1 MTRAEELSKKQ
12 ERNRLEYQARKEKR
26 LERQREQSR
35 KWYWKNRE
43 YQLAKAAATRQRK
56 REEASVAPKE
66 PPPSIESLEAQLPY
80 YLKQDIPGLRA
91 EFLKIPISER
101 PPYDEFLKTKT
112 INIVEK

>member
-1 MTRAEELSKKQ
+1 MTRAEELAKKQ
-12 ERNRLEYQARKEKR
+12 ERNRLEYERRLDRK
-26 LERQREQSR
+26 REQSR
-35 KWYWKNRE
+35 QWYWKNRD
-43 YQLAKAAATRQRK
+43 YALAKAAATRQRK
-56 REEASVAPKE
+56 REEASVAHKE

-91 EFLKIPISER
+91 EFLKIPITER

>member
-1 MTRAEELSKKQ
+1 MTRAEELERKQ

-43 YQLAKAAATRQRK
+43 YQLAKAAATRK
-56 REEASVAPKE
+56 RLREQAIVTPRESS
-66 PPPSIESLEAQLPY
+66 PSIDSLEAQLPY

-91 EFLKIPISER
+91 EFLKIPITER
-101 PPYDEFLKTKT
+101 PPYDEFLKMKT
-112 INIVEK
+112 INIV